1 MLGSGVGIMGFL
13 MPGGIIVW
21 EECLWDSDFLVLVKK
36 KNVENLRVVKSQ
48 AKRLHGL
55 FPPCADLALVQGRVI
70 PRVSCT

>member
-36 KNVENLRVVKSQ
+36 KCGKFES
-48 AKRLHGL
+48 G
-55 FPPCADLALVQGRVI
+55 
-70 PRVSCT
+70 